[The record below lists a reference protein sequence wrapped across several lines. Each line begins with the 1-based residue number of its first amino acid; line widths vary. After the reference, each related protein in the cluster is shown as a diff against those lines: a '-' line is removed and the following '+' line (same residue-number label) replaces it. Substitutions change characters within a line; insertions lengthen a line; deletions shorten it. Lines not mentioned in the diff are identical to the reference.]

1 MRKPGTTCLL
11 LALALGPAACAQGST
26 PAPPA
31 ETAETGHGGGAASS
45 PADPGR
51 AAWDALSPEARET
64 VCDLVDGRGA
74 EAAAAT
80 LEFYSQHGRPGTYD
94 TSEEAHAE
102 RVALMRYATQRCPS
116 GRGQLE
122 R

>member
-11 LALALGPAACAQGST
+11 LALALGPAACAQGSA

-31 ETAETGHGGGAASS
+31 ETGHDGGAAPA

-80 LEFYSQHGRPGTYD
+80 LEFYGEHGRPGTYD

-102 RVALMRYATQRCPS
+102 RVALMRYATQCCPS